1 MESNS
6 SAGSRLDLV
15 SLILVLRKWRK
26 HLAITALV
34 AALAG
39 IIITLPFI
47 MPPQFESTVILYPS
61 NLIPYSTESPTETM
75 LQLLESDDI
84 KDKLITSFSLY
95 EHYKID
101 RTSKFPRTRIYNQLK
116 EMISISRTAYES
128 VEISVL
134 DENPRTAS
142 AICDTMVALLD
153 WKARNLQ
160 RTKTSEV
167 VKIFERQVEIKKR
180 ELDSLEKIQGELRN
194 TYGILD
200 YKSQSKEL
208 SKAMYKGS
216 GASLSKVMEDYNNL
230 KLKGVQAEQV
240 TNAITNGRRVF
251 MDYKVNLE
259 RAQSDLTKILT
270 YSNYVTKPLPAE
282 NKAKPKR
289 TIIVLSLIIV
299 SIFFALIVILL
310 IENYQQNIKPRLNAQ

>member
-1 MESNS
+1 MESNR
-6 SAGSRLDLV
+6 SADSQLDLV
-15 SLILVLRKWRK
+15 SLILVLKKWRK

-84 KDKLITSFSLY
+84 KDKLITSFNLY

-101 RTSKFPRTRIYNQLK
+101 RNSKFPRTRIYNRLK
-116 EMISISRTAYES
+116 ETISISRTAYES
-128 VEISVL
+128 VEISVF
-134 DENPRTAS
+134 DENPRVAS
-142 AICDTMVALLD
+142 AICDTIVSLLD

-167 VKIFERQVEIKKR
+167 VTIFQRQVELKIK
-180 ELDSLEKIQGELRN
+180 ELDSLEKIQTELRN

-208 SKAMYKGS
+208 SKAMYKGK
-216 GASLSKVMEDYNNL
+216 GALQGKVIEDYNNL

-240 TNAITNGRRVF
+240 TDAIANGRRIY
-251 MDYKVNLE
+251 MDYQVNLE
-259 RAQSDLTKILT
+259 RAQSDLAKILT

-289 TIIVLSLIIV
+289 TIIVLSFVIV
-299 SIFFALIVILL
+299 AIFFALIVILL
-310 IENYQQNIKPRLNAQ
+310 IENYQRNIKPRLNAQ